1 MLYPFPSGRRRA
13 IAALHARTGAVGRLP
28 IANCS
33 QGDGVQQGSTGV
45 RPHVRPAAMRSPT
58 ESPRLDV
65 HLDPDLEQDVEQL
78 RRIQSVTDASLA
90 HLEIDELLDTLL
102 ERVREILDVD
112 TAAILLI
119 DRSSREMVATAAKGI
134 EEEVRSGVR
143 IPIGQGFAGRVAAER
158 RAVILETVDHTNVR
172 NPILLDIGIRS
183 LLGVPLVA
191 DGDTIGVL
199 HVGTLGSRS
208 FSDHDAEL
216 LQLVADRAALAI
228 NAGLLKQESTVA
240 TALQRSLL
248 PRLPEISGLEIAARY
263 LPGHDRL
270 VGGDWYDVFELPTG
284 HVGAAIGDVVGHGLR
299 SATVMGRIRNA
310 LRAYALDSDDPAAV
324 LTRLDDMV
332 CHFEP
337 DEMATVL
344 YAVFDPER
352 RGMTVSVAGHP
363 LPLITSPT
371 ADAHL
376 VDALADPPIGSA
388 AAAPRRATEV
398 PVTEGATIY
407 FFTDGVV
414 ERRGEHIEVGLQRL
428 RETAIPGPPHRGCT
442 RIVSQVLGS
451 AQPDDDAAV
460 LAVHIRAPG

>member
-1 MLYPFPSGRRRA
+1 M
-13 IAALHARTGAVGRLP
+13 T
-28 IANCS
+28 S
-33 QGDGVQQGSTGV
+33 Q
-45 RPHVRPAAMRSPT
+45 T
-58 ESPRLDV
+58 ESPHLDV

-78 RRIQSVTDASLA
+78 RRIQSVTEASLA

-102 ERVREILDVD
+102 ERVREILEVD

-134 EEEVRSGVR
+134 EEEVRGGVR

-158 RAVILETVDHTNVR
+158 QAVILEKVDHTNVR

-183 LLGVPLVA
+183 LLGVPLIA

-199 HVGTLGSRS
+199 HVGTLGTRS
-208 FSDHDAEL
+208 FSDHDADL

-228 NAGLLKQESTVA
+228 NAGLLKQDRTVA
-240 TALQRSLL
+240 VALQRSLL
-248 PRLPEISGLEIAARY
+248 PRLPEVNGLDVAAQY
-263 LPGHDRL
+263 LPGHERL

-299 SATVMGRIRNA
+299 SAAVMGRIRNA
-310 LRAYALDSDDPAAV
+310 LRAYALDSDDPATV

-337 DEMATVL
+337 EEMATVL
-344 YAVFDPER
+344 YAVFEPECHR
-352 RGMTVSVAGHP
+352 MTLSAAGHP
-363 LPLITSPT
+363 LPLMTPPT
-371 ADAHL
+371 GEAHL
-376 VDALADPPIGSA
+376 VDAPADPPIGSGA
-388 AAAPRRATEV
+388 VAPRRATQV
-398 PVTEGATIY
+398 AVTEGATIY

-414 ERRGEHIEVGLQRL
+414 ERRGEDIDVGLERL

-442 RIVSQVLGS
+442 RIVSQLLGD

-460 LAVHIRAPG
+460 LALHIRASR